1 MLRVEKLNKYYNRG
15 HSNEIHVINNTTF
28 ALPNE
33 GLVVILGSSG
43 SGKTTLLN
51 SLCGI
56 DNVDSGKIYI
66 DDQVFEKY
74 QAGKF
79 DDLRNRY
86 FGYVFQNYNLIGDQS
101 VYDNVAFSLKMI
113 GITNQEEIRR
123 RTIRALSIVKMDK
136 YKNRLAK
143 NLSGGQMQRVS
154 IARAIV
160 KDAKY
165 ILADE
170 PTGNLDRKNTII
182 TMSILKEISKTRLV
196 VMVTH
201 EKELAYAYA
210 DRIME
215 IKDGVIIKDEN
226 NEDAKDE
233 YVYQDEN
240 TIYLGDF
247 EKRTIENSEHLEIN
261 SYGIP
266 LESGKVKIDFIVKNN
281 QVFVKTSSNDY
292 QVRIIDDNS
301 LVKFSDEK
309 QEETV
314 TPLIDKEEVKIEPID
329 YSKVHGKYRVNFG
342 RQIVESVTKLFKMHY
357 GKRLVLLL
365 FLAAS
370 FIFTV
375 SVGLYQSSKVVDEK
389 SFMDTSKNMISIQ
402 TNNMSREDAF
412 EQFQA
417 IKNSEE
423 VYDIFFYGSET
434 LSITVEKFLTGND
447 YMNYMSIYAS
457 VQNINHI
464 ENIDDNIKND
474 LKDNQVIID
483 KFLLDKILDG
493 NPYYFQTEKTVLNQK
508 ILIKDIE
515 YEIAGVVDL
524 GDCSL
529 YINEKPALELQYSN
543 ASSYLPFVYID
554 NTIEKGFIKVSENLK
569 NENPTKYSIGQKIKI
584 PGFDFEYEISGYF
597 TSDLNNYLLNESDF
611 DDLLFT
617 KAFQND
623 RFYFFAYSSD
633 YQKTRNRLS
642 KNRVEINSE
651 YLLNREEY
659 MKSKRII
666 SQVFL
671 MIAVFS
677 FVGPLIML
685 YFLMRSSTITKS
697 KEIGIYRALGMR
709 NRSVIGMYFLEI
721 ITITSIF
728 AIPGYLLALL
738 FMITSDIGSYVFK
751 VDIVTIVG
759 SLIMIVILII
769 FVGLLPVL
777 RLIKKTPQKIMTKYD
792 I

>member
-33 GLVVILGSSG
+33 GLVVILGASG

-66 DDQVFEKY
+66 DNQVFEKY

-215 IKDGVIIKDEN
+215 IKDGVIVKDESN
-226 NEDAKDE
+226 KTVKDE

-247 EKRTIENSEHLEIN
+247 EKHTIENTDHLEIN

-266 LESGKVKIDFIVKNN
+266 LEDGKIKIEFIVKNN
-281 QVFVKTSSNDY
+281 QVFIKTSSNDY

-342 RQIVESVTKLFKMHY
+342 RQIIESITKLFKMHY

-365 FLAAS
+365 FLIAS
-370 FIFTV
+370 FIFTL
-375 SVGLYQSSKVVDEK
+375 SVGLYQSSTVVDEK
-389 SFMDTSKNMISIQ
+389 SFMNASKNLLHIQ
-402 TNNMSREDAF
+402 TTNMSRDDAF
-412 EQFQA
+412 KQFQA

-423 VYDIFFYGSET
+423 VYDVFFYGSEEVY
-434 LSITVEKFLTGND
+434 ITVEKFLNNGD
-447 YMNYMSIYAS
+447 YNNYINASASI
-457 VQNINHI
+457 QNINRI
-464 ENIDDNIKND
+464 EKIDDEIKNNLQD
-474 LKDNQVIID
+474 HQVIID
-483 KFLLDKILDG
+483 QSLLDKILEE
-493 NPYYFQTEKTVLNQK
+493 NRYYFQTEKSVLNQK
-508 ILIKDIE
+508 VSIKDVE
-515 YEIAGVVDL
+515 YEIVGVVDL
-524 GDCSL
+524 GDFSF
-529 YINEKPALELQYSN
+529 YINEKSALELQYSN
-543 ASSYLPFVYID
+543 ASSYLPFIFID
-554 NTIEKGFIKVSENLK
+554 NQVEKGFIQVSENLK
-569 NENPTKYSIGQKIKI
+569 NENPTKYIIGQKIKI

-597 TSDLNNYLLNESDF
+597 TSDVNNYLLNESDF

-617 KAFQND
+617 KSFQNE
-623 RFYFFAYSSD
+623 RFYFFAYSND
-633 YQKTRNRLS
+633 YQRTIDNFNSDK
-642 KNRVEINSE
+642 VEINSE

-659 MKSKRII
+659 MKSKKII

-671 MIAVFS
+671 TIAIFS

-721 ITITSIF
+721 ITITSVF
-728 AIPGYLLALL
+728 AVPGYLLALL
-738 FMITSDIGSYVFK
+738 FMITSDIGSYIFK
-751 VDIVTIVG
+751 VDVITVVG
-759 SLIMIVILII
+759 SLIMIIALIV

-777 RLIKKTPQKIMTKYD
+777 RLIRKTPQKIMTKYD